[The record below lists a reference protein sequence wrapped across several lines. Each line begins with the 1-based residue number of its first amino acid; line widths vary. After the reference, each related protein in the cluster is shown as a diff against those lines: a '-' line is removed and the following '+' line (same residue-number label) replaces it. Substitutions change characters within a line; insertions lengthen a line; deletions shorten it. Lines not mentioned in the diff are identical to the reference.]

1 MCRRMLYEA
10 KYKKLLVCDRRSTNM
25 IWYGIVPVQTI
36 ARKPA
41 MLGTKMKL
49 LIDRIQIWRQ
59 VEDQSNGLVSKFP

>member
-1 MCRRMLYEA
+1 
-10 KYKKLLVCDRRSTNM
+10 M